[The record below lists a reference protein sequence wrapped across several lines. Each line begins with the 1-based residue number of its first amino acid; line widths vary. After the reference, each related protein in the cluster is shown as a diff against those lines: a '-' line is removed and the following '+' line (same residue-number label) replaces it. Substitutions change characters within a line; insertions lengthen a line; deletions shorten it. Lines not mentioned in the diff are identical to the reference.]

1 MRISDWSSDVCASDL
16 APGRAAENSE
26 LMLQPDRVGAAFVDR
41 LGGGAIAGS
50 VLLVDR
56 QPHVGVVGVAG
67 TSAHRIDVDNER
79 GGGRTKMI
87 EAVGGVSRDAALA
100 GTKASDQRQAPHFG
114 GCSGLDRKSTRLNS
128 SH

>member
-1 MRISDWSSDVCASDL
+1 
-16 APGRAAENSE
+16 
-26 LMLQPDRVGAAFVDR
+26 MLQPDRVGAAFVDR

-100 GTKASDQRQAPHFG
+100 GTKDSDQRSEDARVGKECVGTGRTEWVTF
-114 GCSGLDRKSTRLNS
+114 
-128 SH
+128 